1 MALIEKSKTVVTNRR
16 HLKAKGGR
24 STFSVN
30 GQAVHADAIVEA
42 SMHDATD
49 LIRRGLAVDAT
60 PAEVTAA
67 GANIIVAPVRFEKWN
82 DAA

>member
-1 MALIEKSKTVVTNRR
+1 MALIEKTKTVSTTRR
-16 HLKAKGGR
+16 HLKVIGNPH
-24 STFSVN
+24 TFLIANQIV
-30 GQAVHADAIVEA
+30 AVGAIVEV
-42 SMHDATD
+42 SMGDSVG

-67 GANIIVAPVRFEKWN
+67 GANTIIAPMRGDTWQ